1 MVRLFKRREE
11 LLKKIMAK
19 KKVKANSLKNIYKN
33 IIYPRR
39 WNMLIGLVLILI
51 SRVSG
56 LVLPGS
62 TQYLVDDIIIA
73 GKEDMFGLFALLVG
87 AAVLVGAV
95 SSFLLTQLLSVQ
107 GQKVIAEL
115 RVKVQE
121 HVIRL
126 PVGFFDS
133 MKSGGLVSRIM
144 TDVEG
149 VRNIVGTGV
158 VQFIGGII
166 TAIGAFSFLISY
178 NAKLTLYIVLPVVG
192 FAVISFLAFKR
203 IRPIFRERGKIQEAV
218 VGRLTE
224 TLGGIRVVK
233 GFNAERRE
241 IGVFSKGVND
251 LFANIKKSMVSSS
264 FVTSLGSFIAGFTTL
279 IIMYVGGHDVIAEKM
294 TIGELL
300 AFSMYLGVVVFPI
313 IQMGN
318 IGTQLTEAVAGLD
331 RTEELLSQPHEYE
344 NSARNIEIQD
354 LQGEFEFS
362 DVHFEYEE
370 DKEVLHGVD
379 FKAKKGTVTALVGS
393 SGSGKS
399 TIAGLVGTFIS
410 PNGGQVLLDGYDITK
425 VELESYRRYLGVV
438 LQDDFLFEGTI
449 RENILFAKP
458 DATEEELVSA
468 VKAAYVNEFTDRF
481 EDGLETLIGE
491 RGVKLSGGQR
501 QRVAIARAMLA
512 DPRVLILD
520 EATSNLDTIS
530 EGFIQKSLEKLM
542 EGRTTFVIA
551 HRLSTIKRA
560 DQILVLDD
568 GKIVE
573 KGQHDELIAKEGKY
587 YEMYTYEARI

>member
-1 MVRLFKRREE
+1 MAQK
-11 LLKKIMAK
+11 AK
-19 KKVKANSLKNIYKN
+19 KFKANSLRNIYRN

-39 WNMLIGLVLILI
+39 RNMLIGLALILI
-51 SRVSG
+51 SRISG
-56 LVLPGS
+56 LVVPGS
-62 TQYLVDDIIIA
+62 TKFLIDDII
-73 GKEDMFGLFALLVG
+73 GKGDTQLFGFFLLVVG
-87 AAVLVGAV
+87 ISVLVGAI

-121 HVIRL
+121 HIIRL

-166 TAIGAFSFLISY
+166 TAIGAFSFLIAY
-178 NAKLTLYIVLPVVG
+178 NAKLTLYISLPVVG

-233 GFNAERRE
+233 GFNAEERE
-241 IGVFSKGVND
+241 IGVFSEGVNK
-251 LFANIKKSMVSSS
+251 LFSNIKKSMLSSS

-279 IIMYVGGHDVIAEKM
+279 IIMYSGGTDTIEGNM
-294 TIGELL
+294 TTGELVS
-300 AFSMYLGVVVFPI
+300 FTVFLGVVVVPI
-313 IQMGN
+313 VQLGN
-318 IGTQLTEAVAGLD
+318 IGTQLTEAIAGLD
-331 RTEELLSQPHEYE
+331 RTEELLSQKHEYDNE
-344 NSARNIEIQD
+344 LRTIEIED
-354 LQGEFEFS
+354 LRGDFEFK

-379 FKAKKGTVTALVGS
+379 FKAPKGTVTALVGS

-410 PNGGQVLLDGYDITK
+410 PKGGEVLLDGYNLDHVK
-425 VELESYRRYLGVV
+425 LQSYRKCLGVV

-449 RENILFAKP
+449 RENILFANP
-458 DATEEELVSA
+458 NASEAELKSA
-468 VKAAYVNEFTDRF
+468 VEAAYVNEFTDRF
-481 EDGLETLIGE
+481 DEGLETLIGE

-560 DQILVLDD
+560 DQILVLNE
-568 GKIVE
+568 GEIVE
-573 KGQHDELIAKEGKY
+573 KGTHDELIKKEGKY